1 VLPARANLISDARR
15 RHGMMKPGIKA
26 NPESARVGYYSGD
39 NLRQV
44 ESRGRGRPGPAHGLD
59 ARIGH

>member
-1 VLPARANLISDARR
+1 
-15 RHGMMKPGIKA
+15 MMKPGIKA